1 MPDALHL
8 VKVAL
13 RADRLADSAR
23 RRGLPLRDLDEGYLS
38 HCLMRE
44 IWQEQAP
51 GPFVLRGTGRVIEA
65 WGYSRGDA
73 QTLIQ
78 YAKAAEPSLLGA
90 LDGLDAIASRP
101 MPALPKGHRAGF
113 LLRACPVVRLAAARR
128 GHAAGAEVDAFL
140 ARCLGVARETSVSRE
155 AVYREWL
162 RARMGNEDQAGAAV
176 ERIAVTAMSRQVL
189 VRRTQGEGRQARRL
203 DRPDVRFA
211 GELVV
216 RDGRRLLEYLAHG
229 VGRHRAFGFGA
240 LMLVPP
246 GTTAVS

>member
-1 MPDALHL
+1 MSDLLHL

-23 RRGLPLRDLDEGYLS
+23 RRGLLLRALDDGYLS
-38 HCLMRE
+38 HCIMRE

-51 GPFVLRGTGRVIEA
+51 APFVLRGTGRVIEA
-65 WGYSRGDA
+65 WGYSQADA
-73 QTLIQ
+73 QTLTRHG
-78 YAKAAEPSLLGA
+78 KAAEPSLLGA
-90 LDGLDAIASRP
+90 LDGLDAVTSRP
-101 MPALPKGHRAGF
+101 MPTLPTGHRAGF
-113 LLRACPVVRLAAARR
+113 LLRACPVVRLAAAKR
-128 GHAAGAEVDAFL
+128 GHPAGAEVDAFL
-140 ARCLGVARETSVSRE
+140 ARCLGVARETPVSRDE
-155 AVYREWL
+155 VYCEWL
-162 RARMGNEDQAGAAV
+162 RARMAHEDQAGATV

-189 VRRTQGEGRQARRL
+189 VRRTQGAGRHARRL